1 MGNVKLKPCPFCGNR
16 KAPTIMDQNQALWAD
31 PDYDG
36 DLSIVVCCATRK
48 FGCGASTGFCDT
60 SEQAV
65 QAWNRRATANP
76 SEINANGFKTDE
88 ERRFDKLQ
96 AEIRKRLTD
105 DLKRF

>member
-65 QAWNRRATANP
+65 QAWNRRTAANP
-76 SEINANGFKTDE
+76 SEINANGFKTGE
-88 ERRFDKLQ
+88 ERTFDELQ